1 MIILWVMLAISF
13 GFIAGW
19 FLRQFLGQK
28 KLARTSEY
36 AAKLI
41 DEAKIESENLKR
53 EKLLE
58 AKEINFQ
65 IKQKTEQ
72 ELKNKQREAQ
82 RLEKQLTN
90 RELNL
95 DRKVDILNKK
105 ENDLNQLNKNLNI
118 SKEKLRN
125 EELKLEQLLEKEN
138 QRLEQISGL
147 TTEEAKRV
155 QMQNILEKA
164 KKETALEVREIQ
176 EEAKQKAVQ
185 EAREIIL
192 EAVQRSAVNHIV
204 DTTISII
211 NLPDDEMKGRI
222 IGREGRNIRAFE
234 SATGIEVLIDD
245 TPQTVVLS
253 GFDPLRR
260 EIARLALEKLL
271 YDGRIHPGR
280 IEEVVIK
287 TREEID
293 EKIFEL
299 GEAAIHEVGLHGI
312 HSELIRLLGR
322 QKFRTTY
329 GQNLLQH
336 SKEVARLSGQMA
348 GQLGLDITLAKR
360 AGLLHD
366 IGKVAEEYGDGH
378 VHEIG
383 AELAKKF
390 GENEVVH
397 NVILTQSSHNNPE
410 IISPITILVQ
420 MANSISVSRPGAQK
434 EMLET
439 FIKRLSSMEQI
450 ALSFSGVE
458 NAYAI
463 QGGKELRVIVEHS
476 IVDDAN
482 AQILADNIAERLKEE
497 TEFPGQIRIT
507 VIREYRAVEFAK

>member
-58 AKEINFQ
+58 AKETNFQ

-336 SKEVARLSGQMA
+336 SKEVASLSGQMA